1 MNSYNHKNN
10 RNNFRKKFNRN
21 NKKNIF
27 IENLNNYLSSYIKKT
42 NNSNDMYTFE
52 IQFGKKI
59 KHGNIY
65 KNSINRDIYEKILHK
80 IKTDH
85 SYSYEKQFS
94 YVIYSHKDISLYINE
109 ESKGG
114 EFQCLKSN
122 GSEHSLLSSNKQQS
136 FDLKMGV
143 VCKKKIY
150 LNDFEPR
157 HTYHSEIKR
166 KTTSFNFSNLFYINF
181 STIYSLK
188 NSKIPPIYQICI
200 TLPRKIRKDKS
211 YIFKG
216 IRKYIQFIQQ
226 TIFPFEVK
234 YSI

>member
-1 MNSYNHKNN
+1 MTSYSRRNN
-10 RNNFRKKFNRN
+10 KRNNFRKN
-21 NKKNIF
+21 NKQNVF

-42 NNSNDMYTFE
+42 NNSNDIHTFE

-59 KHGNIY
+59 KNNHIY
-65 KNSINRDIYEKILHK
+65 KNSIDPDIYNKILEK
-80 IKTDH
+80 IKTEKA
-85 SYSYEKQFS
+85 YSYEKLFS
-94 YVIYSHKDISLYINE
+94 YIIYSHKDISLYINE
-109 ESKGG
+109 ESRGG

-122 GSEHSLLSSNKQQS
+122 GSQHSTISSNKSQS
-136 FDLKMGV
+136 FDLKMGI

-150 LNDFEPR
+150 LNNFEPR
-157 HTYHSEIKR
+157 YNYHSEIKR

-188 NSKIPPIYQICI
+188 DKKKSPIYQICI
-200 TLPRKIRKDKS
+200 TLPRKIKKDKS